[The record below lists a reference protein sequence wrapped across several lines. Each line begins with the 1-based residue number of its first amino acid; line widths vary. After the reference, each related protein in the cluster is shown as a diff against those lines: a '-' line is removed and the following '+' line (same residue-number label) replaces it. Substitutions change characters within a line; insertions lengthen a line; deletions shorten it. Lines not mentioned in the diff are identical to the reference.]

1 MISLIG
7 LDVFEAYES
16 RLYVCDDDVD
26 EDRDDE
32 RRKDVRMWEKED
44 VMLVKREV
52 CILIGWLG

>member
-1 MISLIG
+1 M
-7 LDVFEAYES
+7 FEAYES
-16 RLYVCDDDVD
+16 RLCVCDDEVD

-52 CILIGWLG
+52 CMLIDWLGG